1 MEIVLAFIFGVIAGI
16 IASISWMYHK
26 TVFGYF
32 SLTKADSENP
42 ELYNINISV
51 PERAYLLDK
60 DKIIL
65 RNITK
70 RCYYER

>member
-1 MEIVLAFIFGVIAGI
+1 MEIVLAFIFGAIAGI
-16 IASISWMYHK
+16 LGFISWMYRK

-32 SLTKADSENP
+32 SLTQTDPEDP
-42 ELYNINISV
+42 ELYNINVSI
-51 PERAYLLDK
+51 PERIYLLDK

-70 RCYYER
+70 KSHK

>member
-1 MEIVLAFIFGVIAGI
+1 MEIVLAFIFGAIAGI
-16 IASISWMYHK
+16 LGVISWMYRK

-32 SLTKADSENP
+32 SLTKADPENP

-70 RCYYER
+70 RYYYER